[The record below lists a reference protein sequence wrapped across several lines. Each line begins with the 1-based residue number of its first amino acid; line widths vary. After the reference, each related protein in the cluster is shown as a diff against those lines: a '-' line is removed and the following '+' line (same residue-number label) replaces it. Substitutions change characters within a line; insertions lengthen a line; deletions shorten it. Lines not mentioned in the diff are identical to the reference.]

1 MDVDDDENDDVAREV
16 GMKVERRFSVPKRQ
30 ITYTQGKVRKYTCKL
45 TCLEDGGFDLD
56 LCFFSNRYRQAKPG
70 PRLFEVLI
78 LMLMMLSLLNKAV
91 VTVYLLLDYIT
102 GIIIVI
108 AGVLS

>member
-1 MDVDDDENDDVAREV
+1 M
-16 GMKVERRFSVPKRQ
+16 
-30 ITYTQGKVRKYTCKL
+30 
-45 TCLEDGGFDLD
+45 
-56 LCFFSNRYRQAKPG
+56 
-70 PRLFEVLI
+70 LFEVLI

-102 GIIIVI
+102 GIIIAI